1 MNRRPDH
8 KGRRRTLILSDI
20 LQSGDTDKDLYNKVA
35 FLCEKRGVEKF
46 IGIGEGL
53 LTQRSAFK
61 HLGEKHFFAT
71 VNSLSTAMSSLTCTM
86 R

>member
-8 KGRRRTLILSDI
+8 KGRKRTLVLSDI

-53 LTQRSAFK
+53 LAQRSAFK
-61 HLGEKHFFAT
+61 HLGESISLLPLT
-71 VNSLSTAMSSLTCTM
+71 PLSTAMSSLTCTM